1 MRARPP
7 VPLRY
12 TARMRYT
19 FLGNS
24 VEDWG
29 TALAVMAA
37 AVAVLYLVKCLAV
50 RRLAVIAERT
60 HTAID
65 DWLVRALRKTW
76 LLTIVVAGAWLGS
89 QMLDLPSKQQA
100 WMWRIM
106 ATTLLLQGGIW
117 GDSLILSWRG
127 HYRARKES
135 GASATSAA
143 IIDFVLRM
151 VVWTVST
158 LMVLDNLGFNITTLV
173 ASLGISGI
181 AVALAVQ
188 NILGDLFASLSI
200 VLDKPFVVGDFI
212 IVDDKL
218 GTVEYIGLKTTRL
231 RGLGG
236 DQIIFS
242 NGDILRA
249 RILNQTRMQMRRA
262 AFILRVRHGTTEEQL
277 REIPQILKEAVLTQ
291 EATASFERSHFSG
304 LGEWSFDFETVY
316 WIKSPDYFVFM
327 DTQQAIYLRVVGALA
342 ERGIEL
348 AIPMRLMM
356 PPVAAEAPPNAWR
369 EPRLA
374 KPAH

>member
-1 MRARPP
+1 MRAQSPA
-7 VPLRY
+7 PLRY

-24 VEDWG
+24 VEEWG

-37 AVAVLYLVKCLAV
+37 AAAVLYLVKCLAV
-50 RRLAVIAERT
+50 RRLAVIAAYT

-76 LLTIVVAGAWLGS
+76 LLTIAVGGAWLGS
-89 QMLDLPSKQQA
+89 QMLDLPPKQQT
-100 WMWRIM
+100 WMWRIT
-106 ATTLLLQGGIW
+106 ATTLLLQGGVW
-117 GDSLILSWRG
+117 ADSLLRSWRG
-127 HYRARKES
+127 HYRARDEK

-143 IIDFVLRM
+143 IIDFVLRL
-151 VVWTVST
+151 VVWVVFT

-242 NGDILRA
+242 NGDILKA
-249 RILNQTRMQMRRA
+249 RILNQTRMHTRRA
-262 AFILRVRHGTTEEQL
+262 AFILRVRHGTAEQQL
-277 REIPQILKEAVLTQ
+277 REIPRLLKDAVLAQ
-291 EATASFERSHFSG
+291 EQTATFERSHFSG

-342 ERGIEL
+342 EHGIEL

-356 PPVAAEAPPNAWR
+356 APAAAEM
-369 EPRLA
+369 L
-374 KPAH
+374 PAAGPEATRANPVH

>member
-1 MRARPP
+1 
-7 VPLRY
+7 
-12 TARMRYT
+12 MRYT

-24 VEDWG
+24 VEEWG
-29 TALAVMAA
+29 AALAVMAA
-37 AVAVLYLVKCLAV
+37 AVVLLYLIKCLAV

-76 LLTIVVAGAWLGS
+76 LLTIVVGGAWLGS
-89 QMLDLPSKQQA
+89 QMLDLPPKPQT
-100 WMWRIM
+100 WMWRI
-106 ATTLLLQGGIW
+106 AVTTLLLQGGVW
-117 GDSLILSWRG
+117 ADSLVRSWRG
-127 HYRARKES
+127 HYRARDEQ

-151 VVWTVST
+151 VVWTVFI

-249 RILNQTRMQMRRA
+249 RILNQTRMHTRRA

-277 REIPQILKEAVLTQ
+277 REIPQILKQAVLTQ
-291 EATASFERSHFSG
+291 EETATFERSHFSG

-356 PPVAAEAPPNAWR
+356 PPAALPAAWQDKAPQGTIRTYTAG
-369 EPRLA
+369 
-374 KPAH
+374 